1 MRRVYIAV
9 LIVVGVLVFVV
20 VSAFLAR
27 VLSVDGA
34 ERGAI
39 TSLVQAEARGDQ
51 AYVLDHLRGCR
62 QSPACRDRVAENIAA
77 LTHPGS
83 VKIIQILPSAGFSL
97 TSTLGTAR
105 VAWEVGSSLP
115 IVQCLRIQR
124 AGNALRGLS
133 VELLAIT
140 PRIAS
145 DSDCPSS
152 F

>member
-1 MRRVYIAV
+1 MRRMYLAV
-9 LIVVGVLVFVV
+9 LIAVGVLVFVG
-20 VSAFLAR
+20 VSALLAR
-27 VLSVDGA
+27 VFSVDSV
-34 ERGAI
+34 ERSAI
-39 TSLVQAEARGDQ
+39 TSLVQAEARGDP
-51 AYVLDHLRGCR
+51 AYLLDHLGGCR
-62 QSPACRDRVAENIAA
+62 QSAACRDRVTQNIAA

-97 TSTLGTAR
+97 TGTLGTAR

-115 IVQCLRIQR
+115 IVQCLRVRR

>member
-1 MRRVYIAV
+1 MYLVALIAGGLV
-9 LIVVGVLVFVV
+9 VFVGV
-20 VSAFLAR
+20 SALLAR
-27 VLSVDGA
+27 VFSVDSV
-34 ERGAI
+34 ERSTI

-62 QSPACRDRVAENIAA
+62 QSATCRDRVAQNVAA
-77 LTHPGS
+77 LTHAGS

-97 TSTLGTAR
+97 TGTLGTAR

-115 IVQCLRIQR
+115 IVQCLRVRR

-140 PRIAS
+140 PRIES
-145 DSDCPSS
+145 DSVCPSS

>member
-1 MRRVYIAV
+1 MRRLHLVA
-9 LIVVGVLVFVV
+9 LIVVAVIVFVGVSV
-20 VSAFLAR
+20 VLAR
-27 VLSVDGA
+27 VFGVDAA
-34 ERGAI
+34 ERDAI

-51 AYVLDHLRGCR
+51 SYVLDHVQGCR
-62 QSPACRDRVAENIAA
+62 QRPACRNRVAHNIAA
-77 LTHPGS
+77 LTHSGS
-83 VKIIQILPSAGFSL
+83 VKVIQILPSAGFSL
-97 TSTLGTAR
+97 TSTLGIAR

-115 IVQCLRIQR
+115 IVQCLRVRR
-124 AGNALRGLS
+124 AGNALRGLN